1 MFGIISIG
9 GYFFMNKY
17 LEWLEYHKRQIFI
30 IGGVTLFILLLL
42 GIGLW
47 KFYFHTSL
55 EKEHKD
61 ENIVLVEDGNK
72 EDVLEKEND
81 SLENSDSNINLVTI
95 DIKGAVNNPGI
106 YQIDNNSRVNDA
118 LNLAGGVRDDADLS
132 VINLSKKVFDEMV
145 IIIYTKD
152 EVKNFVEVKKQ
163 EEEKQE
169 KCVITYEN
177 VINDACVCDDNIPTN
192 DNKTVNDNEDTTSII
207 SLNKATKEQLMTLTG
222 IGESKAL
229 LIIEYR
235 ESHNGF
241 QTIDEVK
248 NIKGI
253 GDSIFEKIKNRITV

>member
-17 LEWLEYHKRQIFI
+17 LEWLEDHKRQIFI
-30 IGGVTLFILLLL
+30 IGGILLFILLLL
-42 GIGLW
+42 GIILW
-47 KFYFHTSL
+47 KFYFHTNL
-55 EKEHKD
+55 KD
-61 ENIVLVEDGNK
+61 KHEDIVLVEENGKGDIPTTDDKSLEDSENK
-72 EDVLEKEND
+72 ED
-81 SLENSDSNINLVTI
+81 INLVTI
-95 DIKGAVNNPGI
+95 DIKGAVHNPGI
-106 YQIDNNSRVNDA
+106 YQIDNTSRVNDA
-118 LNLAGGVRDDADLS
+118 LNLAGGVRNDADLS

-152 EVKNFVEVKKQ
+152 EVNNFIEVKKE

-177 VINDACVCDDNIPTN
+177 VVNDACICDENTISNSSTSTEVTD
-192 DNKTVNDNEDTTSII
+192 DTSMI
-207 SLNKATKEQLMTLTG
+207 SLNQATKEELMTLTG

-235 ESHNGF
+235 ETHNGF

-253 GDSIFEKIKNRITV
+253 GDSIFEKIKDRITV

>member
-1 MFGIISIG
+1 MSKFS
-9 GYFFMNKY
+9 YFFSRNKG
-17 LEWLEYHKRQIFI
+17 KI
-30 IGGVTLFILLLL
+30 IGWISFILVVAGACFAIYFLNIMTTKADSVDSRKYSSRNDENAKI
-42 GIGLW
+42 IGLDDSD
-47 KFYFHTSL
+47 KEDKNE
-55 EKEHKD
+55 EKE
-61 ENIVLVEDGNK
+61 
-72 EDVLEKEND
+72 EK
-81 SLENSDSNINLVTI
+81 VTSSKI
-95 DIKGAVNNPGI
+95 KVDIKGSVKHEGVYELDSNK
-106 YQIDNNSRVNDA
+106 RVVDA
-118 LNLAGGVRDDADLS
+118 IELAGGATSKADLS
-132 VINLSKKVFDEMV
+132 VTNLSKKLKDEMV

-177 VINDACVCDDNIPTN
+177 VINDACVCDDNTPTN

-241 QTIDEVK
+241 QTIEEIK

>member
-1 MFGIISIG
+1 
-9 GYFFMNKY
+9 MNKY
-17 LEWLEYHKRQIFI
+17 LEWLEYHKRLIFI

-61 ENIVLVEDGNK
+61 ENIVLVEDDNK

-81 SLENSDSNINLVTI
+81 SLENSNDNINLVTI
-95 DIKGAVNNPGI
+95 DIKGAINNPGI

-118 LNLAGGVRDDADLS
+118 LNLAGGVRNDADLS

-177 VINDACVCDDNIPTN
+177 VINDACVCDDNTPTN

-241 QTIDEVK
+241 QTIEEIK